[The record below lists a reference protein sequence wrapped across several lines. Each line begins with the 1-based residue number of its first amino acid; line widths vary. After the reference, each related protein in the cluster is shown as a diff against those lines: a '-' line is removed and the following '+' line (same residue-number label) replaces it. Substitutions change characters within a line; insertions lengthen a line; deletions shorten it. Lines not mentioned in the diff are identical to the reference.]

1 MVYNVLPLAL
11 IIGLS
16 FLSMNEVMNEADDRM
31 SFVLTLLL
39 TVAAGRSELVPEMP
53 TATAGTL
60 LDYLVN
66 AGYGIFAALMVGTAI
81 VERLES
87 EYEGDIA
94 LVMEWII
101 WGICL
106 LVYMVVLSRFVVVWL
121 RRRNDEVWQQRSRE
135 EFESWSFEND
145 YDKFQKVDRDHF
157 YATDFERPIE
167 KGDFDSI

>member
-1 MVYNVLPLAL
+1 M
-11 IIGLS
+11 
-16 FLSMNEVMNEADDRM
+16 
-31 SFVLTLLL
+31 
-39 TVAAGRSELVPEMP
+39 
-53 TATAGTL
+53 
-60 LDYLVN
+60 
-66 AGYGIFAALMVGTAI
+66 
-81 VERLES
+81 S

-106 LVYMVVLSRFVVVWL
+106 LVYMVVLSRFGVVWL